1 MNERAPMQPFH
12 KTAEAA
18 SYVNDLIFW
27 LNGQR
32 VVIHNPDPAVML
44 TDYLHGIGLTGT
56 KVGCGQGGCGACTV
70 MLSHRDPDT
79 GNAVHR
85 AINACLR
92 PLCALDGMLVT
103 TTEGIGN
110 VHEGL
115 DPVQHCIAMHNGTQ
129 CGFCTP
135 GFVMTAHAFLQ
146 KKPSPSQQE
155 IEDIFG
161 GNLCRCTGY
170 RPILHGVRTLAGDYD
185 AAADKT
191 QICLMDPSYPVPRRS
206 TLARIDLTPL
216 PPPGAV
222 RAVHFTGS
230 GRDWYRPSTLVEVQR
245 LKKQFGSQAGKEQ
258 VKLVFGNTASGV
270 YPLEKPSYF
279 IDISGI
285 AELGRI
291 TEQETG
297 IHVGAAVPI
306 QSLMDYVTGVIGRRS
321 AEQTTGLRELIRHTS
336 FLAGY
341 QVRCAGSVAGN
352 ICMARDH
359 ARKGAPFPSDLFTI
373 LATLGTTIHIGS
385 QDYEGGSQAFPLIQ
399 MPTSEEMPADA
410 VILYFQ
416 VPYTRS
422 REYVQTYRIAR
433 RPQMSHPIVNAGFRF
448 RLNERGYVEP
458 GEASVVYGGL
468 DTMIWRASKT
478 EQFLSGMPINEASLR
493 GALAVLKQE
502 VRQCTS
508 SQHEMDEEGIS
519 RAYRRQVAENFF
531 YKFALHVALAV
542 DLNQVAAENVSAANH
557 HDRPLSSG
565 TQECIEYPKLF
576 PVTLPV
582 IKRAAFVQASGEVQY
597 TQDVPLPV
605 GGLHAALVKSSR
617 AHARFSITRKAATL
631 DALQELLRRKYPAF
645 KAFVSV
651 ADVPGE
657 KLIGMGDDDPVFS
670 EGVVTSVGAPIGLAV
685 AETIATAREAA
696 EFIENECIS
705 YDDLPAILTLDE
717 AIKFNTAMPM
727 IRKSNNPD
735 EDVEQRI
742 PSVTRPGSDLNWL
755 RNPVASLPDTEM
767 VTGSLLTSAQA
778 HFYLETMCAL
788 AIPGT
793 YDQMTV
799 YNSTQNPNGNQ
810 SAIARAL
817 GVKTNQITVIVDQ
830 IGGGFG
836 GKQHRASLPG
846 SQAAVAARKL
856 NRPVRLLYDRAT
868 DTLVVGKRHP
878 YLGEYHMAFTREGML
893 EAARIDMHSDAGDT
907 YDCSFA
913 VMDLSLLQADGCYM
927 AKTFQSN
934 GTVYKTNKTS
944 NTAFRTF
951 GNIQPYVI
959 REEAMEHAA
968 HQLSKTLGRKV
979 LPEEV
984 RRKNLYRTSDM
995 KDYDQTHHGQDLR
1008 FCNIREIWDELYQ
1021 WSDFDQREQDIREF
1035 NRMNRWRKRGIAM
1048 IPQKYGIAF
1057 TEPRGSLNASSAL
1070 VNINMAD
1077 GSVFVQHGGVE
1088 MGQGLHTKIAQVAA
1102 STLGIPLEWIRV
1114 AGNNT
1119 DAIVNAPATAASTGY
1134 DLNAGAVDQAC
1145 RVLRTRLEV
1154 FCRDLEQFTPHDC
1167 IEGWR
1172 TGWADKWKE
1181 IVFKAWFNRVNL
1193 SAAELYK
1200 VPHYQG
1206 ASERQPTGHPYY
1218 YFVYSAAATEVEIDV
1233 LTGEFTILRADIL
1246 YDAGKSPN
1254 PAIDIGQLEGGYV
1267 QGVGFTTTEE
1277 TVFDEGG
1284 GLVTDNIWSYKPPC
1298 TKTIPLDFRLRFY
1311 PVDEARNALEE
1322 QAELHAVKSSKTTG
1336 EPSMTLGI
1344 TAYFAIKRAVMDA
1357 RRELTG
1363 ADDWLTMDLPA
1374 TCQRI
1379 QLNCGVQTEALT
1391 LCGPEQ
1397 WGHANG
1403 NGHVEDGE
1411 PVRSVVGAL

>member
-1 MNERAPMQPFH
+1 MIVSMNVPAPVQPVLDS
-12 KTAEAA
+12 AEAA
-18 SYVNDLIFW
+18 TYLNELVFW

-32 VVIHNPDPAVML
+32 VVIPDPDPAVLL

-56 KVGCGQGGCGACTV
+56 KVGCGQGGCGACSV
-70 MLSHRDPDT
+70 MLSHRDPYT
-79 GNAVHR
+79 GAPVHR

-92 PLCALDGMLVT
+92 PLCALDGMMVT

-115 DPVQHCIAMHNGTQ
+115 DPVQHGIAMHNGTQ

-146 KKPSPSQQE
+146 KKPAPSQQE

-170 RPILHGVRTLAGDYD
+170 RPILHAMRTLAGDYD
-185 AAADKT
+185 AAADQT
-191 QICLMDPSYPVPRRS
+191 QKCLMDPSYPVPRRS
-206 TLARIDLTPL
+206 ELARINLEQL
-216 PPPGAV
+216 PPPGAA
-222 RAVHFTGS
+222 RALHFTGS
-230 GRDWYRPSTLVEVQR
+230 GREWYRPATLAEVHR
-245 LKKQFGSQAGKEQ
+245 LKKRFVSQAGKEQ

-270 YPLEKPSYF
+270 YQQEQPTYF

-291 TEQETG
+291 AEQETG
-297 IHVGAAVPI
+297 IRVGAAVPI
-306 QSLMDYVTGVIGRRS
+306 QRLMDYVTEVIGRRP
-321 AEQTTGLRELIRHTS
+321 AEQTTGLRELVRHAS

-352 ICMARDH
+352 IFMTRDH
-359 ARKGAPFPSDLFTI
+359 AHRGAPFPSDLFTI
-373 LATLGTTIHIGS
+373 LATLGTTIQIGS
-385 QDYEGGSQAFPLIQ
+385 QDYSGGSQAFPLIQ
-399 MPTSEEMPADA
+399 MPDVETLPADA
-410 VILYFQ
+410 VILYFHI
-416 VPYTRS
+416 PYTRS

-448 RLNERGYVEP
+448 RLNDRGQVEA
-458 GEASVVYGGL
+458 GEASMIYGGL
-468 DTMIWRASKT
+468 ASMNWRASKT
-478 EQFLSGMPINEASLR
+478 EQFLSGKPIIQETLR
-493 GALAVLKQE
+493 SALLVLKQE
-502 VRQCTS
+502 VWECTS

-519 RAYRRQVAENFF
+519 RAYRRQLAENFF
-531 YKFALHVALAV
+531 YKFVLHVALAV
-542 DLNQVAAENVSAANH
+542 DPEQVAEANVSAANH
-557 HDRPLSSG
+557 HDRPLSLG
-565 TQECIEYPKLF
+565 TQECTEYPELF
-576 PVTLPV
+576 PVTKPI
-582 IKRAAFVQASGEVQY
+582 IKRAAFAQASGEVQY

-605 GGLHAALVKSSR
+605 GGLHAAMVKSSR
-617 AHARFSITRKAATL
+617 AHARFSLTRKAATL
-631 DALQELLRRKYPAF
+631 EALQELLQRQYPDF
-645 KAFVSV
+645 KALITV
-651 ADVPGE
+651 ADIPAGGE

-670 EGVVTSVGAPIGLAV
+670 DGVVTSVGAPIGLAV

-696 EFIENECIS
+696 AFIEKECIA
-705 YDDLPAILTLDE
+705 YEDLPAVLTLDE
-717 AIKFNTAMPM
+717 AIEQNTAMPM
-727 IRKSNNPD
+727 LRKAKNPD
-735 EDVEQRI
+735 EDVEQRL
-742 PSVTRPGSDLNWL
+742 PAVTRPGSNREWL
-755 RNPVASLPDTEM
+755 RNPEGGLPGTEQLSGSIR
-767 VTGSLLTSAQA
+767 TGAQA

-788 AIPGT
+788 AVPGM

-810 SAIARAL
+810 GAIARAL
-817 GVKTNQITVIVDQ
+817 GVMANQITVIVEQ

-846 SQAAVAARKL
+846 AQAAVAARKL
-856 NRPVRLLYDRAT
+856 NRAVRLLYDRAT
-868 DTLVVGKRHP
+868 DTLMVGKRHP
-878 YLGEYHMAFTREGML
+878 YLGKYHMAFTREGIL
-893 EAARIDMHSDAGDT
+893 EGVRIDLHSDAGDT

-927 AKTFQSN
+927 SKTFQAN
-934 GTVYKTNKTS
+934 GTVYRTNKTS

-959 REEAMEHAA
+959 REDAMEHVA
-968 HQLSKTLGRKV
+968 HHLSRTLGRKV

-984 RRKNLYRTSDM
+984 RRKNLYRTGNM
-995 KDYDQTHHGQDLR
+995 KEYDHTHHGQRLR

-1021 WSDFDQREQDIREF
+1021 WSDFERREREIQQF
-1035 NRMNRWRKRGIAM
+1035 NRTNRWRKRGIAM

-1070 VNINMAD
+1070 VNVNMAD

-1102 STLGIPLEWIRV
+1102 HTLGIPLEWIRIG
-1114 AGNNT
+1114 GNNS
-1119 DAIVNAPATAASTGY
+1119 DAIVNAPATAASTGF
-1134 DLNAGAVDQAC
+1134 DLNGGAVHKAC
-1145 RVLRTRLEV
+1145 RVLRSRLED
-1154 FCRDLEQFTPHDC
+1154 FCRDLEQFTPYDC

-1200 VPHYQG
+1200 NPHYKG
-1206 ASERQPTGHPYY
+1206 PSERDPSGHPYLY
-1218 YFVYSAAATEVEIDV
+1218 YVYSAAATEVEIDV
-1233 LTGEFTILRADIL
+1233 LTGEFTILRTDVL

-1267 QGVGFTTTEE
+1267 QGLGFVTTEE
-1277 TVFDEGG
+1277 VVFDEKGA
-1284 GLVTDNIWSYKPPC
+1284 LVTDNIWSYKPPC
-1298 TKTIPLDFRLRFY
+1298 TKTIPLDFRVRFY

-1322 QAELHAVKSSKTTG
+1322 RAELQAVKSSKTTG

-1344 TAYFAIKRAVMDA
+1344 TAYFAIKRAIMDA

-1363 ADDWLTMDLPA
+1363 TDDWLTIDLPA

-1379 QLNCGVQTEALT
+1379 QMNCGVPTEALT
-1391 LCGPEQ
+1391 LRGTHEFRTRQ
-1397 WGHANG
+1397 
-1403 NGHVEDGE
+1403 
-1411 PVRSVVGAL
+1411 